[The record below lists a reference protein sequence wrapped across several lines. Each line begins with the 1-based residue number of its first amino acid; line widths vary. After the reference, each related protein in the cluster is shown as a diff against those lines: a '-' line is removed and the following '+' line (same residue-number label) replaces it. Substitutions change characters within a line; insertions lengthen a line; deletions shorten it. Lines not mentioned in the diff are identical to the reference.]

1 MTAHLRREIDDLKRK
16 ILSLSAIVEKQ
27 LHQAV
32 KAIQQRDADLARTV
46 IDADGKIDRAEVEI
60 EEECLKVLAL
70 HQPVAVDLRF
80 IVAVLKIN
88 NDLERIGDLAV
99 NIARKA
105 TTFASQPPM
114 ELPFDLAG
122 MSEKTQDMLR
132 DSLDS
137 LVNLNTT
144 LAQSVCAQ
152 DDEVDQMKR
161 GARRRVEEMIK
172 SQPERVNPLLKLL
185 AVTRNLERIADLTT
199 NIAEDVVY
207 MVDGEI
213 VRHRGEDY
221 DSSPPGR
228 QAL

>member
-27 LHQAV
+27 LRQAV
-32 KAIQQRDADLARTV
+32 KSVQQRDADLARAV
-46 IDADGKIDRAEVEI
+46 IEADGQIDRAEVEI
-60 EEECLKVLAL
+60 EEECLKILAL

-80 IVAVLKIN
+80 IVVVLKID

-105 TTFASQPPM
+105 ATFASQPPM
-114 ELPFDLAG
+114 EIPFDLAG
-122 MSEKTQDMLR
+122 MSEKTQAMLR

-144 LAQSVCAQ
+144 LAQGVCAR

-172 SQPERVNPLLKLL
+172 SEPERVNPLLKLL

-199 NIAEDVVY
+199 NIAEDVIY

-213 VRHRGEDY
+213 VRHRAEDY
-221 DSSPPGR
+221 DSSPPGP
-228 QAL
+228 